1 MPAFKILG
9 GTLLI
14 TCFFLASGCESVNLG
29 DIYETPD
36 AREVMPGPGV
46 LDGEDGEPA
55 LTWTFERSDDTAADK
70 SAPAVSA
77 QSTSPEQPELDEK
90 EEFEQFKIWN
100 DLRTNRPDSEAYREF
115 RLWMEYR
122 EFKKSE

>member
-1 MPAFKILG
+1 M
-9 GTLLI
+9 LLAS
-14 TCFFLASGCESVNLG
+14 FFLASGCESVNLS

-36 AREVMPGPGV
+36 AREVKPGPGV

-55 LTWTFERSDDTAADK
+55 LTWTFERSNDTAADS

-77 QSTSPEQPELDEK
+77 QSIPTEGPELDEK

-100 DLRTNRPDSEAYREF
+100 DLRTNRPDSAAYREF
-115 RLWMEYR
+115 RQWLEYR